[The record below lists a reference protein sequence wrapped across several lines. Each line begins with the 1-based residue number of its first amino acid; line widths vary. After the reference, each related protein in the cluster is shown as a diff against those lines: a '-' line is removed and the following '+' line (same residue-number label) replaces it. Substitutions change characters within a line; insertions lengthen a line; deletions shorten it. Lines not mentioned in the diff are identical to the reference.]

1 MVNQERTIIESIS
14 NLINLKT
21 KFHARRRLGLPKEL
35 LCNNPPAPTRLG
47 LPKELSSVFNFPILI
62 FFVGQ
67 AKKKNYVAN

>member
-1 MVNQERTIIESIS
+1 MVNQERTFIESIS

-62 FFVGQ
+62 FFAGQ
-67 AKKKNYVAN
+67 AKKKNYIVH